1 MVGLK
6 QVPVTNETLRQK
18 DLALVPAPVRTADL
32 GKYRRKNRK
41 WQGIPSIAITERG
54 IFYCACY
61 SGGEGEG
68 PDNYVVVERSADG
81 RNWSEPIAAVDP
93 EGYVRAFD
101 MCLWTAP
108 DGRLVLFWSQ
118 SFGGFDGRAGVF
130 MSICHNPEE
139 ERLKW
144 SRSIRITDGVMLN
157 KPIIGRHGEWLLAL
171 SLWNNVPCQ
180 QADMSLRGTHM
191 ISCRNSSAPQTEIS
205 AGIISNDIIPYAFGQ
220 GDLDRRIKL
229 YEADGTGKH
238 VKDISFRLR
247 GGFDIEGRYYDEP
260 MAVQKIDG
268 SLWMLFRLPDGIGEA
283 FSSDEGRSWEN
294 IRRAGIWGPDS
305 RFYIGRLKSGRLLM
319 VNHLPEEGKAK
330 RSNLTA
336 WLSRDDGMSWS
347 GRLILDEREDVSYPD
362 AAEDREGNIYIIYDY
377 SRFGRKEIL
386 LCSVTEEEILAGKIY
401 RDASFTK
408 RVIDK
413 AGE

>member
-1 MVGLK
+1 MVGLQ

-18 DLALVPAPVRTADL
+18 DLALVPAAVRTADL

-41 WQGIPSIAITERG
+41 WQGIPSIAITECK
-54 IFYCACY
+54 IFYCAFY

-81 RNWSEPIAAVDP
+81 QHWSEPIAAVDP

-108 DGRLVLFWSQ
+108 DGRLILFWSQ

-139 ERLKW
+139 ERLRW
-144 SRSIRITDGVMLN
+144 SRSVRITDGVMLN
-157 KPIIGRHGEWLLAL
+157 KPMIGKQGEWLLAL
-171 SLWNNVPCQ
+171 SLWNNVP
-180 QADMSLRGTHM
+180 
-191 ISCRNSSAPQTEIS
+191 
-205 AGIISNDIIPYAFGQ
+205 YAFDQ

-229 YEADGTGKH
+229 CEADGSGKH
-238 VKDISFRLR
+238 VKDISFHLR

-260 MAVQKIDG
+260 MVVQKIDG
-268 SLWMLFRLPDGIGEA
+268 SLWMLLRLPDGIGEA
-283 FSSDEGRSWEN
+283 FSCDEGRSWNN

-319 VNHLPEEGKAK
+319 VNHLPEDGKAK

-336 WLSRDDGMSWS
+336 WLSQDDGMSWS
-347 GRLILDEREDVSYPD
+347 GNLILDEREDVSYPD
-362 AAEDREGNIYIIYDY
+362 AAEDKEGNIYIIYDY
-377 SRFGRKEIL
+377 SRFNCKEIL
-386 LCSVTEEEILAGKIY
+386 LCRISEEEILAGKIY
-401 RDASFTK
+401 RDTSFTK
-408 RVIDK
+408 QVIDK

>member
-1 MVGLK
+1 MVGLQ
-6 QVPVTNETLRQK
+6 QVPVTNETIRQK
-18 DLALVPAPVRTADL
+18 DLALVPAAVRTTDL

-54 IFYCACY
+54 VFYCACY

-68 PDNYVVVERSADG
+68 SDNYVVVERSADG
-81 RNWSEPIAAVDP
+81 RHWSEPIAAVDP

-108 DGRLVLFWSQ
+108 DRRLVLFWSQ

-139 ERLKW
+139 ERLRW

-157 KPIIGRHGEWLLAL
+157 KPMIGRHGEWLLAL
-171 SLWNNVPCQ
+171 SLWKNV
-180 QADMSLRGTHM
+180 
-191 ISCRNSSAPQTEIS
+191 
-205 AGIISNDIIPYAFGQ
+205 PYAFDQ

-229 YEADGTGKH
+229 YAADGTGKH
-238 VKDISFRLR
+238 IKDISFRLR
-247 GGFDIEGRYYDEP
+247 GGFDIENRYYDEP
-260 MAVQKIDG
+260 MAVRKIDG
-268 SLWMLFRLPDGIGEA
+268 SLWMLCRLPDGIGEA
-283 FSSDEGRSWEN
+283 ISCDEGRSWEN

-319 VNHLPEEGKAK
+319 VNHLPEDGKAK

-336 WLSRDDGMSWS
+336 WLSRDDGVSWS

-362 AAEDREGNIYIIYDY
+362 AVEDREGNIYIIYDY
-377 SRFGRKEIL
+377 SRFDRKEIL
-386 LCSVTEEEILAGKIY
+386 LCRVTEEEILAGKIY
-401 RDASFTK
+401 LDASFTK
-408 RVIDK
+408 RVVDK